1 MAKLRPA
8 FRKEGSVTAGNASG
22 LNDGAAALV
31 LASDAAVKKQGLA
44 PMAKILGWG
53 HAGVDPEVMGIG
65 PVKAVPIALARAGLK
80 LTDIDV
86 IEANEAFAAQA
97 CAVANELKFDT
108 EKLNVTGSGIA
119 LGHHIGANGTIL
131 TVKAEDRK
139 STRLNSIHKCAS
151 R

>member
-97 CAVANELKFDT
+97 CAVANALKFDP
-108 EKLNVTGSGIA
+108 EKLRV
-119 LGHHIGANGTIL
+119 NGRSAERSVGKGGVS
-131 TVKAEDRK
+131 TVR
-139 STRLNSIHKCAS
+139 S
-151 R
+151 RW

>member
-1 MAKLRPA
+1 MWFVFFFSSRRRHTRCALVTGVQTCALPIYASLEDMAKLRPA

-65 PVKAVPIALARAGLK
+65 PVK
-80 LTDIDV
+80 
-86 IEANEAFAAQA
+86 
-97 CAVANELKFDT
+97 
-108 EKLNVTGSGIA
+108 
-119 LGHHIGANGTIL
+119 
-131 TVKAEDRK
+131 DRK
-139 STRLNSIHKCAS
+139 STRLNSSH
-151 R
+151 

>member
-65 PVKAVPIALARAGLK
+65 PVKAVVSALARAGHK
-80 LTDIDV
+80 RTE
-86 IEANEAFAAQA
+86 IEGKEGKEAWAGEGWA
-97 CAVANELKFDT
+97 
-108 EKLNVTGSGIA
+108 GG
-119 LGHHIGANGTIL
+119 
-131 TVKAEDRK
+131 
-139 STRLNSIHKCAS
+139 
-151 R
+151 

>member
-86 IEANEAFAAQA
+86 IEEI
-97 CAVANELKFDT
+97 
-108 EKLNVTGSGIA
+108 GS
-119 LGHHIGANGTIL
+119 
-131 TVKAEDRK
+131 
-139 STRLNSIHKCAS
+139 AS
-151 R
+151 CRERVCQYV